1 MASSNDTRDA
11 ASGGE
16 RPRRQK
22 QASTSPRRGRGAG
35 RRAPAPDVQR
45 SRARASTTG
54 RRRRSDTSDRTKSPA
69 SSSHDN
75 NDRGDRKRASRP
87 RASGRP
93 GPTTK
98 AAKRP
103 IGGAPARHERR
114 RAASSQTR
122 SSRQAPGLLARLWR
136 WLRMSLRRL
145 QRKLKRALATPQARR
160 ILTTLL
166 ARRLPAPLR
175 VLVEGLGDP
184 DQRGFLFWWLVVT
197 LIVTLAIAL
206 LLSIVL
212 APVTGIVALGG
223 VGVWMLIRKG
233 RQPATQPS

>member
-1 MASSNDTRDA
+1 M
-11 ASGGE
+11 
-16 RPRRQK
+16 
-22 QASTSPRRGRGAG
+22 
-35 RRAPAPDVQR
+35 
-45 SRARASTTG
+45 
-54 RRRRSDTSDRTKSPA
+54 
-69 SSSHDN
+69 
-75 NDRGDRKRASRP
+75 
-87 RASGRP
+87 
-93 GPTTK
+93 
-98 AAKRP
+98 
-103 IGGAPARHERR
+103 
-114 RAASSQTR
+114 
-122 SSRQAPGLLARLWR
+122 LARLWR

-166 ARRLPAPLR
+166 ARRLPGPLR

-233 RQPATQPS
+233 RQPAARLS